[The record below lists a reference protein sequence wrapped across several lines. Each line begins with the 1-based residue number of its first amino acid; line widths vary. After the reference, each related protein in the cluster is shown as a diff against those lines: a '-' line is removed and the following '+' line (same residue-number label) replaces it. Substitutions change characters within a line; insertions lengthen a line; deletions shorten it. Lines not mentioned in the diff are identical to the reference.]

1 MKIIITNC
9 IQVIEPTKE
18 IIDFCKKELEIPNP
32 EYAKRKK
39 MGYWVGKIPK
49 NIILYGSC
57 GGNLYLPMG
66 VFSSIWKLHPYKEDY
81 TDYSVIVPINV
92 KSNIKLREYQK
103 PCIRAVKE
111 HFTGILNLA
120 CGMGKTISAIEVI
133 CQIKQKTLWIANS
146 HDLLEQAKS
155 SAENNTTLKTSMITE
170 GKCNISGDL
179 ILATPQ
185 SLLKFIE
192 NGTLKQDLVGCVVI
206 DEVQK
211 LSANPKSIQMYRQC
225 LEYFAA
231 RYKIGLTA
239 TIHRADGLEGCI
251 LKLLGEPIYKMI
263 QNKDNYDFIYN
274 NEVIL
279 TIPVDKFQVPCHVIV
294 RETEY
299 NVDGKDVFDPNGG
312 TIVYAKLI
320 TDMAMDKK
328 RNDLI
333 ISDLK
338 KMQGSTIILSDR
350 VDQLKYLVEKVDNGV
365 QIDGNTPKK
374 VRKQALDD
382 VRSGKIKYLFASYNL
397 CREGLDCPI
406 LSNLVIAT
414 PFKDYA
420 YLVQSCGRI
429 QRPFEGKTIAYVYD
443 YVDRVALSY
452 RYFQKRRA
460 IYRKNNWEIDNMYLG
475 GK

>member
-1 MKIIITNC
+1 MKIMISNC
-9 IQVIEPTKE
+9 IQVIEPIKE

-49 NIILYGSC
+49 NIKLYDNYE
-57 GGNLYLPMG
+57 GNLYLPMG
-66 VFSSIWKLHPYKEDY
+66 VFSNIWKIHPYKEDY
-81 TDYSVIVPINV
+81 IDYSVIVPINV
-92 KSNIKLREYQK
+92 KSNIKLREYQQ
-103 PCIRAVKE
+103 PCVRAVKE
-111 HFTGILNLA
+111 HFTGILNMG

-170 GKCNISGDL
+170 GKCDISGDL

-206 DEVQK
+206 DECQK

-279 TIPVDKFQVPCHVIV
+279 TMPIDKFQVPCHVIV

-320 TDMAMDKK
+320 TDMAMDEK
-328 RNDLI
+328 RNNFI

-338 KMQGSTIILSDR
+338 KMKGSTIILSDR
-350 VDQLKYLVEKVDNGV
+350 VDQLKYLVSKVVNGI

-374 VRKQALDD
+374 LRKQALDD
-382 VRSGKIKYLFASYNL
+382 VRNGKIKYLFASYNL